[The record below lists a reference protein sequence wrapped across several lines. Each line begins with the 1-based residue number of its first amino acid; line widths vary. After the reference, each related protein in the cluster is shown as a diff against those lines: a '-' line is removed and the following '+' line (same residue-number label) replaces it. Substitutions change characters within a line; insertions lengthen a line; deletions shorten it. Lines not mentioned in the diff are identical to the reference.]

1 MLQKTLS
8 LSDVQLKFADG
19 NGEDAWTFSGY
30 ASKFNG
36 VDSYGDTILPG
47 AYSKVLKAIR
57 SGAARMPK
65 MFVNHR
71 SWELP
76 VGKWLKMGED
86 SDGLLVDGEFTKGMP
101 SAVAVRAALQHET
114 VDGLSV
120 GIRLDPNEVEI
131 VDKGD
136 GSRPQR
142 IIKSV
147 AEVAEISIV
156 TFPADDAARI
166 DVGSVKSAIEGFTS
180 LSEFEDYMRDVCGF
194 SRSAAKAFVSGIRK
208 ANVRSESVAATEL
221 PQDLAR
227 LIADNLSFAK
237 HVLKGI

>member
-1 MLQKTLS
+1 MLQKILS
-8 LSDVQLKFADG
+8 LSDVQLKFAKGGGD
-19 NGEDAWTFSGY
+19 ESWSFSGY

-86 SDGLLVDGEFTKGMP
+86 EEGLFTEGEFTKGMP

-114 VDGLSV
+114 VDGLSI
-120 GIRLDPNEVEI
+120 GFRLDPNEVEV

-142 IIKSV
+142 IIKSI
-147 AEVAEISIV
+147 AELSEVSIV
-156 TFPADDAARI
+156 TFPADGEARV
-166 DVGSVKSAIEGFTS
+166 DVSSVKSAIEGFTS
-180 LSEFEDYMRDVCGF
+180 LSEYEDYLRDACGF
-194 SRSAAKAFVSGIRK
+194 SKSAATSFVSGIRK
-208 ANVRSESVAATEL
+208 ANVRSESGLVTEL
-221 PQDLAR
+221 PSDLVR
-227 LIADNLSFAK
+227 LIAENLKTAQT
-237 HVLKGI
+237 I